1 MKKYVFRVVA
11 LGVLVFCLAGISVA
25 QAAGP
30 YLVCDPYAASV
41 AVTSFTVFW
50 DGATTGISAPVF
62 TDATGT
68 YIHLDLSTLANG
80 AHTVKVRANN
90 QWGQSAD
97 SLPFAFTKT
106 IPTAPLNLRISA
118 N

>member
-1 MKKYVFRVVA
+1 MKYMFRIIA
-11 LGVLVFCLAGISVA
+11 LGALVLCLAGIGTA

-30 YLVCDPYAASV
+30 YLVCDPYAASA

-50 DGATTGISAPVF
+50 DGAVTGVSVPIF

-68 YIHLDLSTLANG
+68 YLHLDLSTLANG
-80 AHTVKVRANN
+80 AHTVKVRAKN
-90 QWGQSAD
+90 QWGESAD
-97 SLPFAFTKT
+97 SLPFAFTKQVPLT
-106 IPTAPLNLRISA
+106 PLNIRISA

>member
-1 MKKYVFRVVA
+1 MKYVVRIMA
-11 LGVLVFCLAGISVA
+11 LGILVLCLAGIGTA

-50 DGATTGISAPVF
+50 DGTTTGISVPVL

-68 YIHLDLSTLANG
+68 YIHLDLSTVTNG
-80 AHTVKVRANN
+80 AHTVKIRAKNS
-90 QWGQSAD
+90 WGESAD
-97 SLPFAFTKT
+97 SLPFTFTKQV
-106 IPTAPLNLRISA
+106 PAAPLNIRIVL